1 MFLFFVFKHLK
12 PFCADCHNTYVQGK
26 LISHNFNC
34 FGQSDLEIQ
43 RQDTEEE
50 MQRQGERYRGI
61 AREAKESEYRQRQNH
76 KDRDSW
82 RITRRKVK
90 WK

>member
-50 MQRQGERYRGI
+50 MQRQGERYRG
-61 AREAKESEYRQRQNH
+61 
-76 KDRDSW
+76 KDRERQKSQSPD
-82 RITRRKVK
+82 RDKTTRTETAGG
-90 WK
+90 